1 MSDEEDEDPV
11 DPKGPLTEECMKTR
25 ACAKLLVSCARTR
38 FSYVFALV
46 HSQQSDAPRTHLQVE
61 YEKCAERIEAKGH
74 GNCAGQYM
82 DYIACADQCAKDAIF
97 KALK

>member
-1 MSDEEDEDPV
+1 MRKDEDLREDAREPQ
-11 DPKGPLTEECMKTR
+11 LR
-25 ACAKLLVSCARTR
+25 AHTRTR
-38 FSYVFALV
+38 LRRSFALTAI
-46 HSQQSDAPRTHLQVE
+46 DAPRTLAQVE

-82 DYIACADQCAKDAIF
+82 DYIACADNCAKEAVF

>member
-1 MSDEEDEDPV
+1 MA
-11 DPKGPLTEECMKTR
+11 KTALTRHRRLLFKLPLTLR
-25 ACAKLLVSCARTR
+25 PV
-38 FSYVFALV
+38 Y
-46 HSQQSDAPRTHLQVE
+46 LQVE
-61 YEKCAERIEAKGH
+61 YEKCAERIEAKGQ